1 MKADLNGM
9 GNTEFLKELRINL
22 KLVVLLTILRGSVFI
37 CLCSWFKRRHMRGAG
52 SPSEPLP

>member
-22 KLVVLLTILRGSVFI
+22 KLVVLLTILRGSVFYM
-37 CLCSWFKRRHMRGAG
+37 FV
-52 SPSEPLP
+52 